1 MAFPAAAAAAPVG
14 RRASS
19 NRSLALHL
27 ATSLPLCP
35 SPSPL
40 PARLAPRPSLFG
52 KTHPAAG
59 AAPQLER
66 DHRVRQRAVPW
77 RRTVRPRSWCRDM
90 GS

>member
-14 RRASS
+14 RRAGSD
-19 NRSLALHL
+19 RS
-27 ATSLPLCP
+27 
-35 SPSPL
+35 
-40 PARLAPRPSLFG
+40 LAPRPSLFG

>member
-14 RRASS
+14 RRAGSD
-19 NRSLALHL
+19 RSLALHL
-27 ATSLPLCP
+27 ATSLPLC
-35 SPSPL
+35 PSPL

-66 DHRVRQRAVPW
+66 DHHVRQRAVPW
-77 RRTVRPRSWCRDM
+77 RRAVRPRSWCREM